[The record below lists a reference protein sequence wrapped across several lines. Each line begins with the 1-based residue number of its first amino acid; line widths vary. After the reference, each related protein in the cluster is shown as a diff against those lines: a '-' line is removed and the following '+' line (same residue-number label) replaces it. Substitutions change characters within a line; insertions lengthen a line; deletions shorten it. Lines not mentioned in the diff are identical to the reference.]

1 MGKCMKKMCER
12 PLAWV
17 YDVGESHQDTE
28 LEVTKVEMEREMA
41 EQSKPKRKNIKSKTS
56 TN

>member
-17 YDVGESHQDTE
+17 YDVGESHQDTV

-41 EQSKPKRKNIKSKTS
+41 EQSKPKRKNIKPKTS